1 LRDLES
7 IKMALI
13 AAETGHLVLAT
24 LHTQGVVQ
32 TLERVTNVFSSNE
45 RQWISAQ
52 LAGSLKA
59 IISQQLVPATQ
70 GG

>member
-1 LRDLES
+1 MLGGIKRFRN

-45 RQWISAQ
+45 RQWIRHN
-52 LAGSLKA
+52 
-59 IISQQLVPATQ
+59 
-70 GG
+70 